1 MALAIELASEAD
13 TDRLGRVLADNLAP
27 GTTVALEGT
36 LGAGK
41 TRLVQAIAG
50 GLGIDPREVT
60 SPTFVLYQRH
70 AGSKTLH
77 HYDVYRLKDED
88 EFLQL
93 GPEES
98 FHSEGITLVE
108 WADKFPDCLPE
119 EHLVIRLTPTSATGR
134 QCELTASAPSLEPI
148 VDRVAQAW
156 LSRTASG

>member
-1 MALAIELASEAD
+1 MGITLELRSEAE
-13 TDRLGRVLADNLAP
+13 TDCLGRILAACLPP

-41 TRLVQAIAG
+41 TRLVQAIGA

-98 FHSEGITLVE
+98 FHSDGITLVE
-108 WADKFPDCLPE
+108 WADKFSNCLPE
-119 EHLVIRLTPTSATGR
+119 EHLIVRLTPTG
-134 QCELTASAPSLEPI
+134 ASARTCEIISSAAALET
-148 VDRVAQAW
+148 VLRSVQQAW
-156 LSRTASG
+156 QDAHA

>member
-1 MALAIELASEAD
+1 MGFTFELTSEAD
-13 TDRLGRVLADNLAP
+13 TERLGRMLADCLPP

-41 TRLVQAIAG
+41 TRLVQAIAA
-50 GLGIDPREVT
+50 GLGLDPREVT

-70 AGSKTLH
+70 AGTKTLH

-98 FHSEGITLVE
+98 FHSDGITLVE
-108 WADKFPDCLPE
+108 WADKFPICLPE
-119 EHLVIRLTPTSATGR
+119 EHLIVRLTPTGATKR
-134 QCELTASAPSLEPI
+134 QCEIAASDPALGFVVDALARAWKESPS
-148 VDRVAQAW
+148 
-156 LSRTASG
+156 